1 MFFLIELNAV
11 KYLMDIASSFISD
24 FFGGGA
30 VYPGSYCC
38 KNNYQYCMSL
48 ANYTP
53 IFYLYLSCSVI
64 LIKLN
69 SEYI

>member
-11 KYLMDIASSFISD
+11 KYLMEIASSFISD

-38 KNNYQYCMSL
+38 KNNYQYKLSKL
-48 ANYTP
+48 HTHL
-53 IFYLYLSCSVI
+53 LYLSCSV
-64 LIKLN
+64 
-69 SEYI
+69 